1 MMTYCTIIKNTVYL
15 GDYCNE
21 KIDRNMLC
29 KKQNRKFYKQN
40 NCNFQINAY
49 I

>member
-1 MMTYCTIIKNTVYL
+1 MTYCTIIKNTVYL
-15 GDYCNE
+15 GDYCND
-21 KIDRNMLC
+21 KIDRNMLR